1 MEDFETAM
9 CDDFNTALASAA
21 MFELAK
27 KVNIYTS
34 EVSTNG
40 VPADSAVLSEVKR
53 IFKTMTDIL
62 GVLEDRW
69 NGTAGKAD
77 DKDYAALMDVILELR
92 QECRAQKQYALADA
106 IRDKLSDLGITIEDS
121 PQGARWKK

>member
-1 MEDFETAM
+1 M

-40 VPADSAVLSEVKR
+40 VPADSAVLSEVKAY
-53 IFKTMTDIL
+53 F
-62 GVLEDRW
+62 
-69 NGTAGKAD
+69 
-77 DKDYAALMDVILELR
+77 
-92 QECRAQKQYALADA
+92 
-106 IRDKLSDLGITIEDS
+106 
-121 PQGARWKK
+121 